1 MPTYT
6 FHNKTTG
13 VVEEKVM
20 KISEMEKYLKDN
32 PDVEQVHS
40 GINIV
45 AGVGGIKSDAGWK
58 ENLSRIAEAHPNS
71 SLADRY
77 GKKSI
82 KQIKTKEVVKK
93 HLRKQKQ
100 KI

>member
-13 VVEEKVM
+13 VVEDKFMSIADREQ
-20 KISEMEKYLKDN
+20 YLIDN
-32 PDVEQVHS
+32 SDVEQIHS

-58 ENLSRIAEAHPNS
+58 EI
-71 SLADRY
+71 Y
-77 GKKSI
+77 
-82 KQIKTKEVVKK
+82 
-93 HLRKQKQ
+93 
-100 KI
+100 